1 MLGHQ
6 VRCGDGV
13 SAAPKKVKDIVAMLR
28 PHNIQVLQSFLG
40 SAVYLIRFVK
50 DFAELR
56 GPLYDL
62 CKLRKTPEA
71 EITDDMWTDRCQRSF
86 MSVKAALASAPVLA
100 FTDFTAP
107 FIILADCSK
116 FRLGGAL
123 VQRDSSGRERVIA
136 YMSKRLNKTQ
146 QGYGVTSKELLAV
159 QHCVRRWRAYLHG
172 HPTIVVTDH
181 KALLSL
187 NTRAEFDRERLGR
200 MAAELMEYD
209 LVLVHRPG
217 RQCDLSDLMSRA
229 GFEEDPEVREKMLLE
244 LAAWMRKMEQEQLL
258 EPISKSSRPP
268 KPDDIVAFEPDL
280 SKPPPWAQ
288 SQASRALE
296 GDETAYDADNTRRY
310 LQLMIRGAVID
321 PNEADTC
328 ETLNLAKSG
337 FDH

>member
-1 MLGHQ
+1 
-6 VRCGDGV
+6 
-13 SAAPKKVKDIVAMLR
+13 
-28 PHNIQVLQSFLG
+28 
-40 SAVYLIRFVK
+40 
-50 DFAELR
+50 
-56 GPLYDL
+56 
-62 CKLRKTPEA
+62 
-71 EITDDMWTDRCQRSF
+71 
-86 MSVKAALASAPVLA
+86 
-100 FTDFTAP
+100 
-107 FIILADCSK
+107 
-116 FRLGGAL
+116 
-123 VQRDSSGRERVIA
+123 
-136 YMSKRLNKTQ
+136 
-146 QGYGVTSKELLAV
+146 
-159 QHCVRRWRAYLHG
+159 
-172 HPTIVVTDH
+172 
-181 KALLSL
+181 
-187 NTRAEFDRERLGR
+187 